1 MKHLERILV
10 LLGLIFFSLAPA
22 VSGAELK
29 EVVAALE
36 QGYNSLSDVR
46 ADFNQRTVITS
57 MKREER
63 ARGVLFIK
71 KGSGNTSMFRFDYKK
86 PRQLIVSDGRNAW
99 YYLPENNQVMVSDL
113 SALFAGG
120 NGIALNYLTGMGR
133 ISRDFSI
140 SFAGDGRDKNGNY
153 LLELTPKEPN
163 QALAKLRLTVAASVV
178 ERYLGKGEAGPVFP
192 VIASVVDDHF
202 GNRTFI
208 DLSRIRVNEGI
219 ADSRFRFKI
228 PKGVEVIKNR

>member
-10 LLGLIFFSLAPA
+10 ILSLTFFTLATA
-22 VSGAELK
+22 AFGAELK

-36 QGYNSLSDVR
+36 QGYNSLSDVQ
-46 ADFNQRTVITS
+46 ADFTQRTVITS
-57 MKREER
+57 MKREEH
-63 ARGVLFIK
+63 AKGALFIK

-86 PRQLIVSDGRNAW
+86 PRQLIVSDGRKAW
-99 YYLPENNQVMVSDL
+99 YYLPDNNQVMVSDL
-113 SALFAGG
+113 AALFAGG

-140 SFAGDGRDKNGNY
+140 SFAGAGRDKKGNY
-153 LLELTPKEPN
+153 LLELIPKEPS
-163 QALAKLRLTVAASVV
+163 QAIAKLRLTVAASVL
-178 ERYLGKGEAGPVFP
+178 ERYLGKGETGPIFP
-192 VIASVVDDHF
+192 VLSSVVDDHF

-219 ADSRFRFKI
+219 TDSRFRFKM
-228 PKGVEVIKNR
+228 PKGVEVIHNP